1 MNEEYKTSIRRIMIS
16 LKDTKTGFREQLLSG
31 ELSASD
37 FATLPVNELKS
48 KERRNSD
55 EQLKKEAIRMSTI
68 QEVLPHDITQLQDG
82 RVSEK
87 WGMGTSAAKLDDDE
101 AVYE

>member
-1 MNEEYKTSIRRIMIS
+1 MIS

-68 QEVLPHDITQLQDG
+68 QEVLPQDITQLQDG

-87 WGMGTSAAKLDDDE
+87 WGMGTSAAKVDDDE